1 MKSQIKKI
9 SFAVVL
15 LLFCACS
22 NSNSSQAGN
31 NQEATLF
38 SQRESFSNTIA
49 AKLFRKYYHYDISS
63 KEEIL
68 KDEYETI
75 EDLIK
80 NLYPNRWKTV
90 IANSKKDVE
99 EAEKIAK
106 TKFYRSKDRMGFSKY
121 IFFGTVENTGN
132 DIAIMYI
139 GDNFISFLKKYS
151 TKEMIEEG
159 FLYFLRCNLRDSLD
173 IPSFGLDKVITEKLI
188 EAQNY

>member
-49 AKLFRKYYHYDISS
+49 AKLFRKYYHYDIPS

-106 TKFYRSKDRMGFSKY
+106 TKFYRSKDITRCKSLERAVRLP
-121 IFFGTVENTGN
+121 TPLPAT
-132 DIAIMYI
+132 DPSAWRTCR
-139 GDNFISFLKKYS
+139 L
-151 TKEMIEEG
+151 
-159 FLYFLRCNLRDSLD
+159 LRLSD
-173 IPSFGLDKVITEKLI
+173 T
-188 EAQNY
+188 A